1 MGPCFAALTC
11 DEEVGGRL
19 TVSGLVPH
27 VDEVLAR
34 LVGGTVVDLLALVD
48 HADLVEDLV
57 ELLASLVDRN
67 DSRLTANVGGNA
79 QSLHELEGRRRT
91 EK

>member
-1 MGPCFAALTC
+1 MT
-11 DEEVGGRL
+11 VGRL
-19 TVSGLVPH
+19 VSH
-27 VDEVLAR
+27 VDEVLPG
-34 LVGGTVVDLLALVD
+34 LVGRSEVNLLALVD

-79 QSLHELEGRRRT
+79 QSLHELESSRRT
-91 EK
+91 EN

>member
-1 MGPCFAALTC
+1 MGAHSAALTC
-11 DEEVGGRL
+11 DEEVGSRL
-19 TVSGLVPH
+19 TVSGLVTH

-48 HADLVEDLV
+48 NADLVEDLV

-79 QSLHELEGRRRT
+79 QGLHELEGRRCT